1 MYDNKK
7 GWGLCDFGKT
17 NLSKTGIQVAEQITM
32 NAYNDKLHH
41 QDNYKLECTV
51 TIYRQNSQSIL
62 VKKALVKM

>member
-41 QDNYKLECTV
+41 QDNDTPEWLFV
-51 TIYRQNSQSIL
+51 TIYRQSS
-62 VKKALVKM
+62 